1 MTYCKNM
8 YDMTEQVVKFTDTV
22 SVNPFRDKLKTHLD
36 QIITNYEPM
45 KVARRVDEADS

>member
-36 QIITNYEPM
+36 QMITNHELI